1 MWLEKWNLDSY
12 QINEEH
18 KDEKYDKSHFSQN
31 NLQNNLKIRFI
42 VNHFHNKIIFALR
55 CGIKYVFA

>member
-1 MWLEKWNLDSY
+1 MT
-12 QINEEH
+12 
-18 KDEKYDKSHFSQN
+18 SHISRI
-31 NLQNNLKIRFI
+31 LQNNLKIRFI